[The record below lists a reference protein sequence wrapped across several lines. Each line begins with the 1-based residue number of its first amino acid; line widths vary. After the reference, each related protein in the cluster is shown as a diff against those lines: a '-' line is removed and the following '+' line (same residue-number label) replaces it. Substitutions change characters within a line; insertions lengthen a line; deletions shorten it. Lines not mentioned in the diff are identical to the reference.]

1 MGTGRLTTACTRQ
14 GAEEWPSLLVG
25 GQSLRRALQV
35 KPGVVRAIGSPHTPD
50 DFERTIGKW
59 AANVKERVSE
69 GVQIFFSI
77 LIGFALVVFIIG
89 GAQRLA
95 NWLILPTA
103 H

>member
-1 MGTGRLTTACTRQ
+1 M
-14 GAEEWPSLLVG
+14 
-25 GQSLRRALQV
+25 
-35 KPGVVRAIGSPHTPD
+35 
-50 DFERTIGKW
+50 
-59 AANVKERVSE
+59 KERVSE